1 VPHQSRKLGNDWII
15 LFFFFFTSIV
25 VLVLDPSQIN
35 FVEYKLVC
43 DFASDLERYEF
54 EIYSSVNGSWKVLA
68 EIKLFPRTSVH
79 VNSII
84 YWSSF

>member
-1 VPHQSRKLGNDWII
+1 MIG

-25 VLVLDPSQIN
+25 VLVLDPSLIN
-35 FVEYKLVC
+35 FVVEYKLVC

-84 YWSSF
+84 Y

>member
-1 VPHQSRKLGNDWII
+1 MHT
-15 LFFFFFTSIV
+15 TSIV
-25 VLVLDPSQIN
+25 VLAFDPSLIN
-35 FVEYKLVC
+35 FVVEYMLVC

-68 EIKLFPRTSVH
+68 EISFSEIKLFPRTGVH